1 MYYTYILENPK
12 GKIYI
17 GYTGNI
23 NHRLMQHNTGGIT
36 FTRNKG
42 PWTMVYTKEFDL
54 KADAEKYEKYLKSL
68 KNSKYIKAKII
79 NVSQ

>member
-12 GKIYI
+12 GKMYI
-17 GYTGNI
+17 GYTSDI
-23 NHRLMQHNTGGIT
+23 KHRLMQHNTGAVT

-42 PWTMVYTKEFDL
+42 PWIILYQKHFNL
-54 KADAEKYEKYLKSL
+54 KIDAEKYEKYLKSL
-68 KNSKYIKAKII
+68 KSPKYIRATII